1 LAKKHWWEEED
12 EGYNSNLNLK
22 AEYDWEDKTIENIS
36 MRLGMEEEVDDDGVG
51 GQGKDND
58 EDDGGKK
65 GNSVEKV
72 KGKVVKG
79 SINEAKEDDH
89 LNCRSSNRG
98 KK

>member
-1 LAKKHWWEEED
+1 M
-12 EGYNSNLNLK
+12 K

-36 MRLGMEEEVDDDGVG
+36 VRLGMEEEVDDDGVG
-51 GQGKDND
+51 GKGKDDD

-65 GNSVEKV
+65 GDSIEKV

-79 SINEAKEDDH
+79 SINKAKEEDDKYKREH
-89 LNCRSSNRG
+89 LNRHSSNRG